1 MIGIEFFQKV
11 YSPES
16 KLIIFDVGAHHG
28 DSVNEF
34 ISLFP
39 MSRVF
44 AFEPDKENFT
54 KLKKKFENESRVEL
68 FNVAVGQ
75 KDGRILLHRNNYDAT
90 HSLLKFDVQE
100 GNRWSDCN
108 DFQEVESVEVEQLT
122 LETFCND
129 KGIGNIKILKID
141 TQCGEMMA
149 FQGVTEK
156 LSSQAIDCIFCEV
169 EFRRLYE
176 QQPLF
181 WDITALLMSYSY
193 HFINIVSPKVSEV
206 GVLAWADAIYIKDE
220 LWNKVALKHS
230 AGKLLKKTD
239 FIEQNWS
246 EEVQPLLNISLG
258 WLAPGSE
265 AKINLNRTTTVVTPP
280 KAWSYGALALIS
292 FSEKSSVRHGI
303 VRVIVIVVGAKVGI
317 GFTGDNHSNFI
328 KRVEVLPTNKPQEL
342 YFEFDYLSEL
352 KKFVIQT
359 WDEDKSA
366 EVDLLEFTIR
376 STPYSMPLIV

>member
-11 YSPES
+11 YSSES

-28 DSVNEF
+28 NSVDEF

-44 AFEPDKENFT
+44 AFEPDKENFSI
-54 KLKKKFENESRVEL
+54 LKNKFKNEHRVEV

-75 KDGRILLHRNNYDAT
+75 KDGRVLLHRNNYDAT
-90 HSLLKFDVQE
+90 HSLLRFDVQE
-100 GNRWSDCN
+100 GNRWSDSN
-108 DFQEVESVEVEQLT
+108 DFQEVEAIEVEQIS
-122 LETFCND
+122 LETFCRKRGLD
-129 KGIGNIKILKID
+129 NINILKLDI
-141 TQCGEMMA
+141 QGGEMMA
-149 FQGVTEK
+149 FQGVKEK
-156 LSSQAIDCIFCEV
+156 LASQAIDCIFCEV
-169 EFRRLYE
+169 EFRQLYE
-176 QQPLF
+176 RQPLF
-181 WDITALLMSYSY
+181 WDITSLLRSYSY
-193 HFINIVSPKVSEV
+193 HFINIVSPKVSEM
-206 GVLAWADAIYIKDE
+206 GVLSWADAVYVKDE
-220 LWNKVALKHS
+220 LWNQVALKHS

-246 EEVQPLLNISLG
+246 EEVQSELNIKLG

-265 AKINLNRTTTVVTPP
+265 AKMSLSRTATVVTPP
-280 KAWSYGALALIS
+280 RAWSYGALALIS
-292 FSEKSSVRHGI
+292 FPENFSGRRGI
-303 VRVIVIVVGAKVGI
+303 ARVLLTVAGAKAGI

-328 KRVEVLPTNKPQEL
+328 KRVEVLPANQPQEI

-366 EVDLLEFTIR
+366 EVELLEFSIR
-376 STPYSMPLIV
+376 NAPYSEHLIE